1 VVFYRLQSRPAAPS
15 RHRNLAHAAEG
26 AHDHQALPS
35 DPALRVKSLKSLL
48 VDIDPRNGARL
59 GFKARTVSGRKPKMD
74 NSNLCQLDTLSCRL
88 TLPSK

>member
-1 VVFYRLQSRPAAPS
+1 
-15 RHRNLAHAAEG
+15 
-26 AHDHQALPS
+26 
-35 DPALRVKSLKSLL
+35 VKSLKSLL